1 MPDQPSNSGS
11 SDLLRA
17 LGADLSTH
25 PSVLSERERELL
37 ASLVAQLKTQTTDPN
52 VGNAIH
58 TALSNTLGKRA
69 SDVLGAAIASHLLG
83 AGGRV
88 PVQVNPAVGPVV
100 AHPVAPVVSEPGIF
114 GPIAPSPIGPVA
126 NDPSGGPWVWPPLNP
141 PPLFPPSIPPV
152 PPNPGPGPVPV
163 PIPIPVDPQP
173 VPVPGVPPWFPIP
186 VPPSLPPDD
195 PFFPH
200 GPQPIF
206 PPIPLGDPGVPP
218 PPEPI
223 DPGDPQPIDPGWPGD
238 PQPGEPGN
246 PEPVDPGE
254 PGPVG
259 PVGPGDPGDPG
270 GPGPVGP
277 GEPTGPINPGPV
289 DPGGPGPADPGSPG
303 DPGPVDPGPS
313 DPGSPEPGPSDPEGR
328 WNGVLDPGALESIVD
343 QFASMAVLQQVA
355 GAVAAAGARFETQV
369 VYTRS
374 IEASE
379 TLAPAPVRIQ
389 VLRDAPQIDKLLVG
403 PVERALPGAARRLAP
418 RARQVGRI
426 RVSVLALQPGTSTRV
441 DLANQPAHAND
452 VVLVATLGSTGTTNA
467 SLRMLRGPLR
477 LAGVDPRRGQIVVP
491 LSTGRAVVVPALRP
505 AEIVAPVG
513 PNARPL
519 LVAIVLAE
527 LSVK

>member
-88 PVQVNPAVGPVV
+88 PAQVNPAVGPVV

-259 PVGPGDPGDPG
+259 PVGPGDPG
-270 GPGPVGP
+270 PVGP

-328 WNGVLDPGALESIVD
+328 WNGVLDPGALESIID

-452 VVLVATLGSTGTTNA
+452 VVLVATLGSTGTGTANA

-519 LVAIVLAE
+519 LVAVVLAE